1 MPKSA
6 TAIATSRIHETGNQ
20 MLRAIVC
27 TSAVLVIVASVTAC
41 DTKTPSSQTPSSADA
56 STGPTRPDQSG
67 AFFPATVDTYGLNLA
82 QVDRD
87 HLAELHALRQ
97 IDPCGFVDQQTLAA
111 NGHPDFSYTYTGVPS
126 IESSGNSP
134 IAPLGGD
141 GCSIAFPSAKAGL
154 ALQVLPGEPR
164 WNDAQ
169 FSPDP
174 EHPGVTR
181 QAAAAC
187 TFRVTLP
194 LTSLAGAPPSM
205 RDPML
210 EIAPANVAD
219 NTMSSDVTSECQ
231 ITEVLA
237 DAIAAR
243 VKDAGVPPHTDGTS
257 PVARFL
263 SGDPCAA
270 AADLPA
276 TGFIWKEPNPTAQ
289 WPTTWRHPGVCNLQL
304 NETDHGPSSAVVKY
318 GLVNWSDDILAM
330 PWGEDPARDEQDGVA
345 LFDFSSYLAPG
356 CLVIAKA
363 DLGVEAVQI
372 GAGAPGLVPSTPVV
386 TVRLNGP
393 EGGNCADTAKQVALN
408 AVKRVI

>member
-1 MPKSA
+1 M
-6 TAIATSRIHETGNQ
+6 
-20 MLRAIVC
+20 
-27 TSAVLVIVASVTAC
+27 
-41 DTKTPSSQTPSSADA
+41 
-56 STGPTRPDQSG
+56 
-67 AFFPATVDTYGLNLA
+67 DTYGLNPA

-97 IDPCGFVDQQTLAA
+97 IDPCGFVDQQTLATS
-111 NGHPDFSYTYTGVPS
+111 GHPDFSYTYTAVPS

-134 IAPLGGD
+134 IAPLGGY
-141 GCSIAFPSAKAGL
+141 GCNIALPSAKAVL
-154 ALQVLPGEPR
+154 ALQVLPGQPR

-187 TFRVTLP
+187 TLRVTLP

-210 EIAPANVAD
+210 EIAPVNIAD
-219 NTMSSDVTSECQ
+219 NTPNTEDNSACPATESVTE
-231 ITEVLA
+231 
-237 DAIAAR
+237 AIAAR
-243 VKDAGVPPHTDGTS
+243 IEHTGVPVHSAQTA

-263 SGDPCAA
+263 SGDPCPA

-304 NETDHGPSSAVVKY
+304 NETDNGPASAVVKY
-318 GLVNWSDDILAM
+318 GLVNWSDDILKM
-330 PWGEDPARDEQDGVA
+330 PWGEDPGRDEQDGVA
-345 LFDFSSYLAPG
+345 LFDFTSYLAPG

-363 DLGVEAVQI
+363 NLDVEPVQI
-372 GAGAPGLVPSTPVV
+372 GTGAPGLVPSTPVV

-393 EGGNCADTAKQVALN
+393 VGGNCADTAKQVALN
-408 AVKRVI
+408 ALKRAS